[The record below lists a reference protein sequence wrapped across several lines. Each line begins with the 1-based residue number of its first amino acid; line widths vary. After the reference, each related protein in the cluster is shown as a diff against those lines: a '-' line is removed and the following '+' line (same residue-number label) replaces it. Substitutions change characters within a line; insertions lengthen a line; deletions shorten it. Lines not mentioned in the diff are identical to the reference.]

1 MNYLLRLSLETNLN
15 LLLVNRMEKVVIAVD
30 AGGTKTKVS
39 AINQNKEVV
48 FESVGGPGSPAVLR
62 FQAYNNILEPLRV
75 VFNEV
80 KDKYDVTFIQ
90 IGVSGFGV
98 LENISEIENKL
109 YAEFGVEVKLNSDA
123 DIGLYSII
131 EDKYDEGILVLAG
144 TGSAVSGIKN
154 GKIMLVGGFGALLT
168 ECGSSYFAVKSLV
181 MNIINQYEE
190 TLTYSELGKEFMKLI
205 GAEDVGYFRKFMYL
219 NTKTEIASYA
229 KFISKQANLG
239 NEEAIKILKDSGR
252 DLAVLVRRV
261 YKNLGLTEK
270 AIIGFRGSFV
280 QKAPYVKE
288 ELMKNLDGFGIHLNI
303 FEGDQ
308 DPVFGAFYMAR
319 RKGKI

>member
-1 MNYLLRLSLETNLN
+1 
-15 LLLVNRMEKVVIAVD
+15 
-30 AGGTKTKVS
+30 
-39 AINQNKEVV
+39 
-48 FESVGGPGSPAVLR
+48 
-62 FQAYNNILEPLRV
+62 
-75 VFNEV
+75 
-80 KDKYDVTFIQ
+80 
-90 IGVSGFGV
+90 
-98 LENISEIENKL
+98 
-109 YAEFGVEVKLNSDA
+109 
-123 DIGLYSII
+123 
-131 EDKYDEGILVLAG
+131 
-144 TGSAVSGIKN
+144 
-154 GKIMLVGGFGALLT
+154 
-168 ECGSSYFAVKSLV
+168 
-181 MNIINQYEE
+181 
-190 TLTYSELGKEFMKLI
+190 
-205 GAEDVGYFRKFMYL
+205 MYL